1 MLLPN
6 VWKIELYQN
15 QHISLPK
22 PVKLCFN
29 MLISKVISKKI
40 LIQQA
45 FVFFPLDLLCHGTFN
60 SRNNYQY
67 QYSPAHS
74 SDN

>member
-1 MLLPN
+1 MFGRL
-6 VWKIELYQN
+6 VYTKINIFLYQN
-15 QHISLPK
+15 H
-22 PVKLCFN
+22 VKLCFN

-40 LIQQA
+40 LTQQA
-45 FVFFPLDLLCHGTFN
+45 LFSSLDLLCHGTFN
-60 SRNNYQY
+60 SGNNYQY